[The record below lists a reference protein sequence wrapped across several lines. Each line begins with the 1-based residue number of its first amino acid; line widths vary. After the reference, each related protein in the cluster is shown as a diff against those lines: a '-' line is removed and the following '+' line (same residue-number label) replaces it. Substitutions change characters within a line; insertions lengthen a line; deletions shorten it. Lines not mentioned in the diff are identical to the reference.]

1 MHDPVAVRFGMFSLR
16 EQYQGFQQSPVHC
29 QGRHVE
35 TTAVALVWL
44 RTLGITRQS
53 LGLDLAAVAVH
64 ELCVQASCGMIS
76 NSVS

>member
-16 EQYQGFQQSPVHC
+16 EQYHGFP

-44 RTLGITRQS
+44 STLGITRQS